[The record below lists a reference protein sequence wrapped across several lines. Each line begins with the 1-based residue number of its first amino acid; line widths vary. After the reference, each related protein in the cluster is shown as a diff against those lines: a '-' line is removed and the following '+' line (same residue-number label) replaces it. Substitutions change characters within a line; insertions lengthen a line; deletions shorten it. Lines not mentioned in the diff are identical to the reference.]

1 MLRSAAIVAFVSAVA
16 VTGVVVAA
24 PVPPPSEKERL
35 AKLWGKTEGQGEFE
49 LAGKQL
55 TVRSTI
61 GRPNRDFAWGQRP
74 SAPRT
79 KHVVSGDFEI
89 TVCVLE
95 ASAPNKDAK
104 NDAGAAETTAGLYI
118 QGEASIFR
126 YSLGQSYQQFP
137 GAVNQNLQRSLRI
150 EASYP
155 RGGAGGSS
163 GVPENGKST
172 YVRLTRKGKEILMS
186 HSSDGTKWSVPN
198 NPFKNIDMG
207 FPDEVTVGVFF
218 AHSTYQFAHATFD
231 GFTITKPK

>member
-1 MLRSAAIVAFVSAVA
+1 MLRAAAIVAFVAAVA
-16 VTGVVVAA
+16 ATGVVAA
-24 PVPPPSEKERL
+24 PVPPPSEKELL
-35 AKLWGKTEGQGEFE
+35 AKLWGQTEGQGEFE

-79 KHVVSGDFEI
+79 KHVVRGDFEV
-89 TVCVLE
+89 TVCVLD

-104 NDAGAAETTAGLYI
+104 NDTGAAETNAGLYV

-126 YSLGQSYQQFP
+126 YSLGQSYQRFP
-137 GAVNQNLQRSLRI
+137 GAANQNLQRMLRI

-172 YVRLTRKGKEILMS
+172 YIRLTRKDKEILMS
-186 HSSDGTKWSVPN
+186 HSADGNKWSTPS

-207 FPDEVTVGVFF
+207 FPNEVTVGVFF
-218 AHSTYQFAHATFD
+218 SHSTHQFAHATFD
-231 GFTITKPK
+231 GFMIVKAK